1 MLHGSAMLGPSQPD
15 THARCTPSLS
25 IYLSQVGGK
34 VLIVNGSHRGAEGQL
49 LSINVDAFSTSI
61 KIQGGMHGGRVV
73 EGIEYEDVCKLAPA
87 ST

>member
-1 MLHGSAMLGPSQPD
+1 MHLVFYGLTLTLPLTLPLPLPL
-15 THARCTPSLS
+15 T
-25 IYLSQVGGK
+25 QVGGK

-87 ST
+87 SS